1 MMDFITIPLVVGTIT
16 LGIYKL
22 FELFVCK
29 KERIAMIEKLADRV
43 NTGEIN
49 SNLSLNLNYSRSR
62 FTFGSLKSGLLMLGI
77 GLGLLGRLLYLH
89 QLISGIH
96 RFQKLGR
103 GTSGK
108 CRVWRMCTSFRWRR
122 AAGSFPHRD
131 ENTEER
137 EGIKYQNPPKPH
149 LQRCNF
155 GDLICSH

>member
-29 KERIAMIEKLADRV
+29 KERIAMIEKLADKL

-77 GLGLLGRLLYLH
+77 GLGLDIPTPETGMWNVRQVSYMAH
-89 QLISGIH
+89 VYFS
-96 RFQKLGR
+96 
-103 GTSGK
+103 SA
-108 CRVWRMCTSFRWRR
+108 V
-122 AAGSFPHRD
+122 RD
-131 ENTEER
+131 
-137 EGIKYQNPPKPH
+137 Y
-149 LQRCNF
+149 
-155 GDLICSH
+155 

>member
-77 GLGLLGRLLYLH
+77 GLGHWSPSLSASTHFRDTPLPET
-89 QLISGIH
+89 
-96 RFQKLGR
+96 
-103 GTSGK
+103 GTWNVRQVSCMAHAYFFSVVQG
-108 CRVWRMCTSFRWRR
+108 C
-122 AAGSFPHRD
+122 
-131 ENTEER
+131 
-137 EGIKYQNPPKPH
+137 
-149 LQRCNF
+149 
-155 GDLICSH
+155 

>member
-29 KERIAMIEKLADRV
+29 KERIAMIEKLADKL

-77 GLGLLGRLLYLH
+77 GLGLLVAFFICTNSRNWDVERQASIVYGACVLLFGGAGLLTAF
-89 QLISGIH
+89 LIEMKIH
-96 RFQKLGR
+96 K
-103 GTSGK
+103 K
-108 CRVWRMCTSFRWRR
+108 
-122 AAGSFPHRD
+122 
-131 ENTEER
+131 EKE
-137 EGIKYQNPPKPH
+137 
-149 LQRCNF
+149 
-155 GDLICSH
+155 